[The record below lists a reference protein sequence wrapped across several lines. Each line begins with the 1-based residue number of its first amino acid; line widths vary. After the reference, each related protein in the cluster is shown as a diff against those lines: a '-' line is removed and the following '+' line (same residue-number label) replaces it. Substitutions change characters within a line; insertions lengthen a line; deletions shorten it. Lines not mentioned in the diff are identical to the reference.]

1 MNKTVLSLILLLM
14 IVCTPGVQAQV
25 YNEMDA
31 SGNINQYDERGNQ
44 NFNPNKRIRTPSTT
58 RVSMANTTRRATII
72 RHV

>member
-44 NFNPNKRIRTPSTT
+44 TSIPTSATP
-58 RVSMANTTRRATII
+58 
-72 RHV
+72 

>member
-31 SGNINQYDERGNQ
+31 SGNIKTSI
-44 NFNPNKRIRTPSTT
+44 PTSATP
-58 RVSMANTTRRATII
+58 
-72 RHV
+72 